1 MADLFRTTRWSLI
14 VAAGGSDAEAT
25 DALAELYR
33 AYWRPVYAYV
43 RRHGHAAEEADDLT
57 QAFFLHLLEHR
68 GFERANPA
76 RGRFRAYLLTAA
88 RNFLSNARA
97 HELTARRGAGTRHES
112 IEAIDAERHLALN
125 AADLESSPEAVFER
139 QWALRVAER
148 ALERLKCDYAARGQE
163 DVFQQVRPLLTS
175 DTPSP
180 DQTNLDA
187 DTPTYP
193 RTTAHAGACSDAF
206 RAALHRA
213 RRRFGEAL
221 RREIQ
226 DTVADE
232 HVDDELRHL
241 VHVLTL

>member
-1 MADLFRTTRWSLI
+1 MADLFGTTRWSLI
-14 VAAGGSDAEAT
+14 VAAAGSDAEAT

-43 RRHGHAAEEADDLT
+43 RRHGHAAEESDDLT

-88 RNFLSNARA
+88 RNFLLNARA
-97 HELTARRGAGTRHES
+97 RDLTARRGAGTRHES
-112 IEAIDAERHLALN
+112 IDAIDAERHLALN

-139 QWALRVAER
+139 QWALRVTER
-148 ALERLKCDYAARGQE
+148 ALERLKCNYAARGQE
-163 DVFQQVRPLLTS
+163 DVFQQLRPFLTS

-180 DQTNLDA
+180 DRTHPA
-187 DTPTYP
+187 DTN
-193 RTTAHAGACSDAF
+193 SDAF

-213 RRRFGEAL
+213 RRRFGDAL
-221 RREIQ
+221 RQEIR

-241 VHVLTL
+241 VRVLTL